1 MSKNSTLSSGLPL
14 EDPSY
19 DKLGYASFAKTLA
32 NAIMNMTPPNGLVI
46 AIYGT
51 WGSGKT
57 TMLKFIEHYLQHPEK
72 PTDLII
78 IHFNPWWFS
87 GAEALTLHF
96 FEELQAVLG
105 NARFEKQLLTD
116 LASLAEAVSG
126 STPYAPAGQF
136 VAWILRKAGKQTK
149 DALQLKRDV
158 AEALGRQNQKILLI
172 VDDVDRLTSDEIR
185 QLFRAIKAVADFPNV
200 VYLLAF
206 DQNVVVN
213 ALKDVQGSS
222 GQAYLEKIV
231 QVPFELPLPERNS
244 VYRLFLAELDLILE
258 GTPIEMFDQ
267 ARWSE
272 LFRDGVDHFISTPRD
287 VVRLTNTLRVTYP
300 AVRGEVNGVD
310 FVAIET
316 LRVFCPI
323 AYDVVRK
330 NVGAF
335 TGHRLL
341 VGGPV
346 GKESLRDFHESW
358 MKNIQQEDVPAVKIL
373 FAHLFPK
380 FQSAW
385 ENIDYSASSELTWRK
400 ELRVCSLAT
409 FPVYFRFALPE
420 GEVSLA
426 EVRAVL
432 SIADNREAF
441 GSKLLDFAGQ
451 KRPDGKSRV
460 SALLDRLADYPEG
473 FNPESI
479 PSVVQTLFEIGDRL
493 LLPEDDSHDLLGLR
507 NFMRISRLLR
517 HLLQSLD
524 EEQRYGVLRQ
534 SIENGYSVATI
545 VDFVIALE
553 NQHGKHGTQP
563 LLEDERLVTS
573 EHLSEL
579 ERLALKKI
587 RDTAKAGDLLGA
599 PRLSMILDYWHEWD
613 VNEVRAWIDSL
624 VKNKDA
630 LPPLIYK
637 FLHTYRESISDKP
650 EKLGN
655 N

>member
-46 AIYGT
+46 AIYVT

-231 QVPFELPLPERNS
+231 QVP
-244 VYRLFLAELDLILE
+244 
-258 GTPIEMFDQ
+258 
-267 ARWSE
+267 
-272 LFRDGVDHFISTPRD
+272 
-287 VVRLTNTLRVTYP
+287 
-300 AVRGEVNGVD
+300 
-310 FVAIET
+310 
-316 LRVFCPI
+316 
-323 AYDVVRK
+323 
-330 NVGAF
+330 
-335 TGHRLL
+335 
-341 VGGPV
+341 
-346 GKESLRDFHESW
+346 
-358 MKNIQQEDVPAVKIL
+358 
-373 FAHLFPK
+373 
-380 FQSAW
+380 
-385 ENIDYSASSELTWRK
+385 
-400 ELRVCSLAT
+400 
-409 FPVYFRFALPE
+409 
-420 GEVSLA
+420 
-426 EVRAVL
+426 
-432 SIADNREAF
+432 
-441 GSKLLDFAGQ
+441 
-451 KRPDGKSRV
+451 
-460 SALLDRLADYPEG
+460 
-473 FNPESI
+473 
-479 PSVVQTLFEIGDRL
+479 
-493 LLPEDDSHDLLGLR
+493 
-507 NFMRISRLLR
+507 
-517 HLLQSLD
+517 
-524 EEQRYGVLRQ
+524 
-534 SIENGYSVATI
+534 
-545 VDFVIALE
+545 
-553 NQHGKHGTQP
+553 
-563 LLEDERLVTS
+563 
-573 EHLSEL
+573 
-579 ERLALKKI
+579 
-587 RDTAKAGDLLGA
+587 
-599 PRLSMILDYWHEWD
+599 
-613 VNEVRAWIDSL
+613 
-624 VKNKDA
+624 
-630 LPPLIYK
+630 
-637 FLHTYRESISDKP
+637 
-650 EKLGN
+650 
-655 N
+655 